1 MIIARQFIFPPQV
14 IALLVRHLSIL
25 AIVVLCCL
33 TPRHAVSDST
43 THNLTDSEL
52 KPDSQPFS
60 ITDADC
66 VDFINESPR
75 RVRCGFIDLP
85 VNHDM
90 PGTGK
95 VTLPILIAGQTQSLS
110 DTASDK
116 AILIPGGGGPGA
128 SIGFGELYLEGEYL
142 GFYDS
147 LRAAG
152 FDIVI
157 LDQRGAG
164 FAKPALRCAETSI
177 AFKEAIASN
186 LSFKDALNIYHESLS
201 ACRERLTDQNIPL
214 ADFDTYQSAQDFLA
228 VIGLLPYNWW
238 GALATSYAT
247 VIAQAM
253 EVIKPQVFDRI
264 VLDSPV
270 ATDYQEPFTFELTQ
284 ASVERVLSLCEI
296 TRRCNRRHSDI
307 KSKFKEVLERAR
319 KKPYSIAIETNTG
332 TRDAE
337 LPIDDTTLLDM
348 LMLSAYSNYTLT
360 EIPWAVDELYR
371 ERPDKLK
378 LMAAEYWHYNS
389 DTDFATALSW
399 TIHCKER
406 LPLEADYLRVHPEAT
421 ASYSNNSIVVMDQ
434 ERLICEEWDV
444 PATKTIIPDK
454 PFTTKTLIIA
464 GDLDPVISREDI
476 KNAADNF
483 SNKEIMILPGMG
495 HSVWFQS
502 NCTRKNTLIF
512 FAENENSTLTECRD
526 GISRFR

>member
-1 MIIARQFIFPPQV
+1 
-14 IALLVRHLSIL
+14 
-25 AIVVLCCL
+25 
-33 TPRHAVSDST
+33 
-43 THNLTDSEL
+43 
-52 KPDSQPFS
+52 
-60 ITDADC
+60 
-66 VDFINESPR
+66 
-75 RVRCGFIDLP
+75 
-85 VNHDM
+85 M

-110 DTASDK
+110 DAASDK

-264 VLDSPV
+264 VLD
-270 ATDYQEPFTFELTQ
+270 
-284 ASVERVLSLCEI
+284 LSLI
-296 TRRCNRRHSDI
+296 HIPS
-307 KSKFKEVLERAR
+307 
-319 KKPYSIAIETNTG
+319 P
-332 TRDAE
+332 RD
-337 LPIDDTTLLDM
+337 
-348 LMLSAYSNYTLT
+348 S
-360 EIPWAVDELYR
+360 
-371 ERPDKLK
+371 
-378 LMAAEYWHYNS
+378 
-389 DTDFATALSW
+389 
-399 TIHCKER
+399 
-406 LPLEADYLRVHPEAT
+406 
-421 ASYSNNSIVVMDQ
+421 
-434 ERLICEEWDV
+434 
-444 PATKTIIPDK
+444 
-454 PFTTKTLIIA
+454 
-464 GDLDPVISREDI
+464 
-476 KNAADNF
+476 
-483 SNKEIMILPGMG
+483 
-495 HSVWFQS
+495 
-502 NCTRKNTLIF
+502 
-512 FAENENSTLTECRD
+512 
-526 GISRFR
+526 